1 MPKRYL
7 RKVCSGENHDDQKN
21 LDTPVFGLVATLIA
35 LLAVPFSS
43 ALESDLL
50 VTPLSTA
57 SGIRKIVLLDLCDNP
72 ANGKV
77 FRIIVHAQLLVFD
90 LLDCFELIAAETYTC
105 AAITST

>member
-35 LLAVPFSS
+35 LLAVPFSG

-77 FRIIVHAQLLVFD
+77 FRIIMHAQLLVFD